1 MSESTSSRPKRG
13 RWTIRTR
20 LIITLAVVVSAV
32 IITVATI
39 MTLAVRDYLQ
49 DRISN
54 RLASSAERIRAG
66 VVGSKGLTLKLD
78 TVAGMARAEST
89 AVVVVTPAE
98 PLWTNTDADTARSLL
113 AADLRD
119 GEPKP
124 IADRPGLLAVRL
136 DTVGIGLVIRD
147 GNQTVNV
154 DALIIAVDASADL
167 ATFQTMVLATTAGV
181 LVCIVLLVLLTIL
194 IVGRG
199 LRPLQTMADD
209 ARAFA
214 EGDRTRRLPVDLD
227 DPDISRLALTV
238 NQAFDAQQQ
247 AEDRLRAFVADASH
261 ELRTPLTTATGWVEL
276 YFQGGLDDPELRDRA
291 MQRVETQLGRIRVL
305 IDELSLLARLDRARP
320 LNADPVDLTALTAE
334 VVEDARVINPDRDFT
349 FASSGP
355 APLVGDAQKLQQVVL
370 NLLGNAVQHTPAGTP
385 VEIAVIPAEPLVN
398 GAPTGQRD
406 TPCWSPI
413 MDRAFL
419 GKINNTSSNGSGAAI
434 PAGTGTPAAPDSASR
449 SWRPSW
455 PRTVARRGSRAW
467 SDAAPPS
474 ASRFPP
480 PRWRS
485 RRRRTRCHEVERSPH
500 SPDEGGYQSDRHRLY
515 QWTILIN

>member
-167 ATFQTMVLATTAGV
+167 ATFQTIVLATTAGV
-181 LVCIVLLVLLTIL
+181 LVCILLLVLLTIL

-214 EGDRTRRLPVDLD
+214 EGDRSRRLPVDLD

-385 VEIAVIPAEPLVN
+385 VEIAVTPAEPLVN
-398 GAPTGQRD
+398 GSTSRAARHTLLVTDHGPGIPWQDQQHIFERFWRSDSSRDRHTG
-406 TPCWSPI
+406 
-413 MDRAFL
+413 
-419 GKINNTSSNGSGAAI
+419 GSGLGLSIVASIVAAHGG
-434 PAGTGTPAAPDSASR
+434 ASGVTSLVGRGTTFRITLPAA
-449 SWRPSW
+449 
-455 PRTVARRGSRAW
+455 TVAV
-467 SDAAPPS
+467 PPS
-474 ASRFPP
+474 A
-480 PRWRS
+480 
-485 RRRRTRCHEVERSPH
+485 HEVPRGREVAAQP
-500 SPDEGGYQSDRHRLY
+500 
-515 QWTILIN
+515 